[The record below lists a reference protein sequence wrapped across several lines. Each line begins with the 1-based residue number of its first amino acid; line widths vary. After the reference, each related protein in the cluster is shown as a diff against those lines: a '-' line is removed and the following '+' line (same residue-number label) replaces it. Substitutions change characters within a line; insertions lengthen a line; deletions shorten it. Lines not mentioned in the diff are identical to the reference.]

1 MAHDFWDSLMINY
14 FETLEKVIVNNDE
27 FWVLQWVTPEI
38 VQGIK
43 CSDIIGG
50 AHYAV
55 VCVAKVK

>member
-1 MAHDFWDSLMINY
+1 MINY